1 MKKFISIL
9 VLLCTVACMFSIDAA
24 AQKKVKK
31 DAVEKYAKKHH
42 ATTGF
47 GTATH
52 FNESTARNMAEMN
65 ARAAFGRKLET
76 AVYSSIERALASQT
90 ETVHTNQ
97 SSGLA
102 ITEGIENVKEMT
114 SSISSQVIRNVH
126 VKDSRVYILENNTYK
141 VNVVVEFLGTP
152 DQMFTGFADVLQ
164 RHMERQGNTNIEV
177 RLEEA
182 RKVFTATMEQN

>member
-24 AQKKVKK
+24 AQKKQKR
-31 DAVEKYAKKHH
+31 DDVEKYADKHH

-52 FNESTARNMAEMN
+52 FNESTARNIAEMN

-76 AVYSSIERALASQT
+76 AVYTSLEVALVSKT
-90 ETVHTNQ
+90 ETVATTESAQ
-97 SSGLA
+97 FIA
-102 ITEGIENVKEMT
+102 EGIENVKEMT

-126 VKDSRVYILENNTYK
+126 VKKSRVYPLENNTYK

-152 DQMFTGFADVLQ
+152 EQMFTGFADVLQ
-164 RHMERQGNTNIEV
+164 RHMERQGNTNVEV

>member
-1 MKKFISIL
+1 M
-9 VLLCTVACMFSIDAA
+9 LLCTVACVFSIDAA
-24 AQKKVKK
+24 AQKKLKK
-31 DAVEKYAKKHH
+31 DAVEKYAEKHH

-76 AVYSSIERALASQT
+76 AVYTSLERALVSKT
-90 ETVHTNQ
+90 ETVTTNE
-97 SSGLA
+97 SGRSV
-102 ITEGIENVKEMT
+102 TEGVENIKEMT
-114 SSISSQVIRNVH
+114 SSISSQIIRNVH
-126 VKDSRVYILENNTYK
+126 VKKTLAYILENNTYK

-164 RHMERQGNTNIEV
+164 RHMERQGNTNVEV

>member
-24 AQKKVKK
+24 AQKKLKK
-31 DAVEKYAKKHH
+31 DAVEKYAEKHH

-76 AVYSSIERALASQT
+76 AVYTSLEVALVSKT
-90 ETVHTNQ
+90 ETVATTESAQ
-97 SSGLA
+97 FIA
-102 ITEGIENVKEMT
+102 EGIENVKEMT

-126 VKDSRVYILENNTYK
+126 VKKSRVYILENNTYK

-152 DQMFTGFADVLQ
+152 EQMFTGFADVLQ
-164 RHMERQGNTNIEV
+164 RHMERQGNTNVEV

>member
-24 AQKKVKK
+24 AQKKQKK
-31 DAVEKYAKKHH
+31 DAVEKYADKHH

-76 AVYSSIERALASQT
+76 AVYTSLEVALVSKT
-90 ETVHTNQ
+90 ETVATTESAQ
-97 SSGLA
+97 FIA
-102 ITEGIENVKEMT
+102 EGIENVNEMT

-126 VKDSRVYILENNTYK
+126 VKKSRVYTLENNTYK

-152 DQMFTGFADVLQ
+152 EQMFTGFADVLQ
-164 RHMERQGNTNIEV
+164 RHMERQGNTNVEV

>member
-31 DAVEKYAKKHH
+31 DAVQKYAEKHH

-76 AVYSSIERALASQT
+76 AVYTSLEVALVSKT
-90 ETVHTNQ
+90 ETVATTE
-97 SSGLA
+97 SSQFIA
-102 ITEGIENVKEMT
+102 EGIENVKEMT

-126 VKDSRVYILENNTYK
+126 VKKSRVYLLENNTYK

-164 RHMERQGNTNIEV
+164 RHMERQGNTNVEV

>member
-24 AQKKVKK
+24 AQKKQKK
-31 DAVEKYAKKHH
+31 DAVEKYAEKHH

-76 AVYSSIERALASQT
+76 AVYTSLEVALVSKT
-90 ETVHTNQ
+90 ETVATTESAQ
-97 SSGLA
+97 FIA
-102 ITEGIENVKEMT
+102 EGIENVKEMT

-126 VKDSRVYILENNTYK
+126 VKKSRVYTLENNTYK

-152 DQMFTGFADVLQ
+152 EQMFTGFADVLQ
-164 RHMERQGNTNIEV
+164 RHMERQGNTNVEV

>member
-24 AQKKVKK
+24 AQKKQKK
-31 DAVEKYAKKHH
+31 DAVEKYAEKHH

-76 AVYSSIERALASQT
+76 AVYTSLEVALVSKT
-90 ETVHTNQ
+90 ETVATTESAQ
-97 SSGLA
+97 FIA
-102 ITEGIENVKEMT
+102 EGIENVNEMT

-126 VKDSRVYILENNTYK
+126 VKKSRVYTLENNTYK

-152 DQMFTGFADVLQ
+152 EQMFTGFADVLQ
-164 RHMERQGNTNIEV
+164 RHMERQGNTNVEV

>member
-24 AQKKVKK
+24 AQKKQKK
-31 DAVEKYAKKHH
+31 DAVEKYADKHH

-76 AVYSSIERALASQT
+76 AVYTSLEVALVSKT
-90 ETVHTNQ
+90 ETVATTESAQ
-97 SSGLA
+97 FIA
-102 ITEGIENVKEMT
+102 EGIENVKEMT

-126 VKDSRVYILENNTYK
+126 VKKSRVYILENNTYK

-152 DQMFTGFADVLQ
+152 EQMFTGFADVLQ
-164 RHMERQGNTNIEV
+164 RHMERQGNTNVEV

>member
-9 VLLCTVACMFSIDAA
+9 VLLCTVACVFSIDAA
-24 AQKKVKK
+24 AQKKLKK
-31 DAVEKYAKKHH
+31 DAVEKYAEKHH

-76 AVYSSIERALASQT
+76 AVYTSLERALVSKT
-90 ETVHTNQ
+90 ETVTTNE
-97 SSGLA
+97 SGRSV
-102 ITEGIENVKEMT
+102 TEGVENIKEMT
-114 SSISSQVIRNVH
+114 SSISSQIIRNVH
-126 VKDSRVYILENNTYK
+126 VKKSLAYILENNTYK

-164 RHMERQGNTNIEV
+164 RHMERQGNTNVEV

>member
-1 MKKFISIL
+1 MKKLISIL
-9 VLLCTVACMFSIDAA
+9 VLLFTVACMFSIDAA
-24 AQKKVKK
+24 AQKKLKK
-31 DAVEKYAKKHH
+31 DAVEKYAEKHH

-76 AVYSSIERALASQT
+76 AVYTSLEVALVSKT
-90 ETVHTNQ
+90 ETVATTESAQ
-97 SSGLA
+97 FIA
-102 ITEGIENVKEMT
+102 EGIENVKEMT

-126 VKDSRVYILENNTYK
+126 VKKSRVYTLENNTYK

-152 DQMFTGFADVLQ
+152 EQMFTGFADVLQ
-164 RHMERQGNTNIEV
+164 RHMERQGNTNVEV

>member
-24 AQKKVKK
+24 AQKKQKK
-31 DAVEKYAKKHH
+31 DDVEKYAVKHH

-52 FNESTARNMAEMN
+52 FNESTARNIAEMN

-76 AVYSSIERALASQT
+76 AVYTSLEVALVSKT
-90 ETVHTNQ
+90 ETVATTG
-97 SSGLA
+97 SSQFIA
-102 ITEGIENVKEMT
+102 EGIENVKEMT

-126 VKDSRVYILENNTYK
+126 VKKSRVYLLENNTYK

-164 RHMERQGNTNIEV
+164 RHMERQGNTNVEV

>member
-1 MKKFISIL
+1 MKKLISIL

-24 AQKKVKK
+24 AQKKQKK
-31 DAVEKYAKKHH
+31 DAVEKYAEKHH

-76 AVYSSIERALASQT
+76 AVYTSLEVALVSKT
-90 ETVHTNQ
+90 ETVATTESAQ
-97 SSGLA
+97 FIA
-102 ITEGIENVKEMT
+102 EGIENVNEMT

-126 VKDSRVYILENNTYK
+126 VKKSRVYPLENNTYK

-152 DQMFTGFADVLQ
+152 EQMFTGFADVLQ
-164 RHMERQGNTNIEV
+164 RHMERQGNTNVEV

>member
-24 AQKKVKK
+24 AQKKLKK
-31 DAVEKYAKKHH
+31 DAVEKYAEKHN

-52 FNESTARNMAEMN
+52 FKESTARNMAEMN

-76 AVYSSIERALASQT
+76 AVYSSIERALAGQ
-90 ETVHTNQ
+90 EEIVHTNQ

-102 ITEGIENVKEMT
+102 ITEGIENVKDMT
-114 SSISSQVIRNVH
+114 SLISSQVIRNVH
-126 VKDSRVYILENNTYK
+126 VKKSSVYLLENNTYK
-141 VNVVVEFLGTP
+141 ANVVVEFLGTP

>member
-24 AQKKVKK
+24 AQKKQKK
-31 DAVEKYAKKHH
+31 DAVEKYADKHH

-76 AVYSSIERALASQT
+76 AVYTSLEVALVSKT
-90 ETVHTNQ
+90 ETVATTESAQ
-97 SSGLA
+97 FIA
-102 ITEGIENVKEMT
+102 EGIENVKEMT

-126 VKDSRVYILENNTYK
+126 VKKSRVYTLENNTYK

-152 DQMFTGFADVLQ
+152 EQMFTGFADVLQ
-164 RHMERQGNTNIEV
+164 RHMERQGNTNVEV